1 MICSC
6 TGLDVSSFC
15 LNIGIDFLVWALWGA
30 IWWIWRVVAST
41 YSTSFATYC
50 QCPSIT
56 PEMERKVKLLAEY
69 INKFELIVQSISGH
83 TIVILSI
90 YVTFD
95 FRNMHSRQC
104 VCVCEKRKCCVLCI
118 LQLIPKLPIRY
129 LNTQHT
135 HECTKPFKKFC
146 HLQRLW
152 QLLSSV
158 SFIVHGRSLCCCMS
172 SYLKGHI
179 LISFHL

>member
-1 MICSC
+1 MIGSC
-6 TGLDVSSFC
+6 ARLDVSSFC

-56 PEMERKVKLLAEY
+56 PEMERKVRLTVEY
-69 INKFELIVQSISGH
+69 INKL
-83 TIVILSI
+83 
-90 YVTFD
+90 
-95 FRNMHSRQC
+95 C
-104 VCVCEKRKCCVLCI
+104 VKKRKCCIFCI

-158 SFIVHGRSLCCCMS
+158 SFIVHGRSLCCCTS

-179 LISFHL
+179 LISFHLQI

>member
-1 MICSC
+1 MNMESC
-6 TGLDVSSFC
+6 GIYLFDEFCYLLSVSQYHPWNGKKSKI
-15 LNIGIDFLVWALWGA
+15 NS
-30 IWWIWRVVAST
+30 RVH
-41 YSTSFATYC
+41 
-50 QCPSIT
+50 
-56 PEMERKVKLLAEY
+56 
-69 INKFELIVQSISGH
+69 NKFDLNLLEICIIISM
-83 TIVILSI
+83 
-90 YVTFD
+90 
-95 FRNMHSRQC
+95 R
-104 VCVCEKRKCCVLCI
+104 EKRKCCIFCI

-158 SFIVHGRSLCCCMS
+158 SFIVHGRSFCCCTS

-179 LISFHL
+179 LISFHLQI